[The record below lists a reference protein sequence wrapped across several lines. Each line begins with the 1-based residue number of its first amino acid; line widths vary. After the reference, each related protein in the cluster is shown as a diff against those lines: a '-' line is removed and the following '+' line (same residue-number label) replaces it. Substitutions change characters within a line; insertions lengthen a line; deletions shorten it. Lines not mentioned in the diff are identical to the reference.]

1 MMAITAKTVVH
12 HPDHEHG
19 RPDKSN
25 FGDAENSGKAQQSGF
40 SRHC

>member
-1 MMAITAKTVVH
+1 MMAITSKTVVH

-25 FGDAENSGKAQQSGF
+25 FGDADQLDQKQQSGF
-40 SRHC
+40 SRQC